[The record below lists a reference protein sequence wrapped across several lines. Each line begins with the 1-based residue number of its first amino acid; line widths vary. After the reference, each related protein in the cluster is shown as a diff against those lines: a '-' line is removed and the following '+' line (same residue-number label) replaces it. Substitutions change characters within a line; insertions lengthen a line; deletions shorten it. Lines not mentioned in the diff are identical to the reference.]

1 MTKDEF
7 CDKIGHE
14 MWDLPSWGWP
24 SNSHRNEAFSIL
36 TSMRTYAGK
45 DFKKAAI
52 ELRKA
57 LLNNTSMAS
66 EALTNWMTMKRIV
79 EASK

>member
-1 MTKDEF
+1 
-7 CDKIGHE
+7 
-14 MWDLPSWGWP
+14 
-24 SNSHRNEAFSIL
+24 
-36 TSMRTYAGK
+36 MRTYAGK

-79 EASK
+79 EANK

>member
-7 CDKIGHE
+7 CDKIGHK
-14 MWDLPSWGWP
+14 MWDLPHWGWT
-24 SNSHRNEAFSIL
+24 SEYHRNEAFNAL
-36 TSMRTYAGK
+36 TRMRAYTGNG
-45 DFKKAAI
+45 FKIAAL
-52 ELRKA
+52 ELRKIIS
-57 LLNNTSMAS
+57 NNNSMAS